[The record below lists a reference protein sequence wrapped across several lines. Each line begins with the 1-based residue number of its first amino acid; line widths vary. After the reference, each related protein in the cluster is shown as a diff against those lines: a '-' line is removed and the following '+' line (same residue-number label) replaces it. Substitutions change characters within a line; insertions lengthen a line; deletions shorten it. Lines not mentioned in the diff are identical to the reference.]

1 MATVINQ
8 QSAENMA
15 YVRRLLKE
23 KQPGFAAA
31 LELALAVTELELWPP
46 QMPAETSATKAHQR
60 FCRVSGVRGGDR
72 RLPGCSDQ

>member
-15 YVRRLLKE
+15 YVRRLLQE

-31 LELALAVTELELWPP
+31 LELALAVAELELWPP
-46 QMPAETSATKAHQR
+46 QIEGKR
-60 FCRVSGVRGGDR
+60 FPSCRVSGVKGGDR
-72 RLPGCSDQ
+72 RLPGCSDR